1 MEQVV
6 KIISLFWVA
15 IVLAAIAE
23 VIRVDVELIKKERE
37 EDFDYK

>member
-6 KIISLFWVA
+6 KIISIFWVA
-15 IVLAAIAE
+15 IVLAAIVE